1 MLVCA
6 VLAALTVGVLIAYGV
21 CILMFHIFRIHARQV
36 ASLRRG
42 DVAVEAAVEG

>member
-21 CILMFHIFRIHARQV
+21 CILMFRIFQIHARQV
-36 ASLRRG
+36 ASLRRRE
-42 DVAVEAAVEG
+42 VAVEAALEG

>member
-36 ASLRRG
+36 ALLRRREVSVG
-42 DVAVEAAVEG
+42 AALEG